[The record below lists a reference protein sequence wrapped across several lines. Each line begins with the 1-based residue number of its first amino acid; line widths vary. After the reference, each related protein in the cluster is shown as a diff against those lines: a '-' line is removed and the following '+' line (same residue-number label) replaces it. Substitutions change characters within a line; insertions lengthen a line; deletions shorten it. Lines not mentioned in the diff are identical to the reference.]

1 MPKRRRFS
9 LVHAPESFKAHRDPG
24 IIQSGMHI
32 MSELEFRPGLADVP
46 VAESAISYI
55 DGKRARLEYRG
66 LAVETLARESCF
78 EETAWLLL
86 KGELPSQRELAE
98 FDDQL
103 RHHRRIKYK
112 LRDLV
117 KCLPETGHPMDA
129 LQASAA
135 AMGMYYPSR
144 DVGNVQSNWGA
155 VIRLIAKLP
164 TLVAAFHRLRHGDE
178 VIRPRDDLDHAA
190 NFYWMLF
197 ECEPSPAVRKVL
209 DACLV
214 LHAEHTMNASTFSG
228 RVTASTLANP
238 YTVVS
243 SAIGTLTGPL
253 HGGANEE
260 VLDMLEEIG
269 TNRNVGAWLEQ
280 AVAGKKKI
288 MGFGHRVYKV
298 KDPRATV
305 LQELAENVFAE
316 TTRPELYDL
325 AVELE
330 KAAVPILGPKG
341 IYPNVD
347 FYSGIVY
354 ASLGIPRDLFTPLFA
369 IARVAGWL
377 SHWLEQLKNNRI
389 FRPEQIYVGKHDLAY
404 VPLEKR
410 P

>member
-1 MPKRRRFS
+1 
-9 LVHAPESFKAHRDPG
+9 
-24 IIQSGMHI
+24 
-32 MSELEFRPGLADVP
+32 MSQLELRPGLADVP

-66 LAVETLARESCF
+66 VAVETLARESSF
-78 EETAWLLL
+78 EESAWLLL
-86 KGELPSQRELAE
+86 KGDLPTQRELAD
-98 FDDQL
+98 FDDKL

-112 LRDLV
+112 LLDLI

-129 LQASAA
+129 LQASVA
-135 AMGMYYPSR
+135 AMGMFYPSR
-144 DVGNVQSNWGA
+144 DVGNAQSNWES
-155 VIRLIAKLP
+155 VVRLIAKMP
-164 TLVAAFHRLRHGDE
+164 TVVAAFHRLRFGDDA
-178 VIRPRDDLDHAA
+178 IPPRDDLDHAG

-197 ECEPSPAVRKVL
+197 EREASPAVRKVL
-209 DACLV
+209 DACFI

-228 RVTASTLANP
+228 RVTGSTLANP

-260 VLDMLEEIG
+260 VLDMLDEIG
-269 TNRNVGAWLEQ
+269 SVDNVRAWLEH
-280 AVAGKKKI
+280 AVANKKKI

-305 LQELAENVFAE
+305 LQELAEHVFVE
-316 TTRPELYDL
+316 TSRPRLYEL
-325 AVELE
+325 AMEMERV
-330 KAAVPILGPKG
+330 AAGILGPKG

-354 ASLGIPRDLFTPLFA
+354 NTLGISRDLFTPIFA

-377 SHWLEQLKNNRI
+377 AHWLEQLKNNRI
-389 FRPEQIYVGKHDLAY
+389 YRPEQIYVGRRDAAY
-404 VPLEKR
+404 VSMEKR

>member
-1 MPKRRRFS
+1 
-9 LVHAPESFKAHRDPG
+9 
-24 IIQSGMHI
+24 
-32 MSELEFRPGLADVP
+32 MSALELRPGLADVP
-46 VAESAISYI
+46 VAESAVSFI

-66 LAVETLARESCF
+66 IAVETLARESCF

-86 KGELPSQRELAE
+86 KGELPTQRQLAE
-98 FDDQL
+98 FDDRL

-112 LRDLV
+112 LRDLI

-129 LQASAA
+129 LQAGVA
-135 AMGMYYPSR
+135 AMGMFYPSR
-144 DVGNVQSNWGA
+144 DVTNAQSNWDS

-164 TLVAAFHRLRHGDE
+164 TIVAAFHRLRSGDE
-178 VIRPRDDLDHAA
+178 ALTPRDDLDHAG

-197 ECEPSPAVRKVL
+197 EREPSPAVRKVL
-209 DACLV
+209 DACLI

-228 RVTASTLANP
+228 RVTGSTLANP
-238 YTVVS
+238 YTVIS
-243 SAIGTLTGPL
+243 SAVGTLTGPL

-260 VLDMLEEIG
+260 VLDMLDEIG
-269 TNRNVGAWLEQ
+269 TFENVAPWLEKKR
-280 AVAGKKKI
+280 VADPKFKL
-288 MGFGHRVYKV
+288 MGMGHRVYKV
-298 KDPRATV
+298 KDPRASV
-305 LQELAENVFAE
+305 LQELAEHVFAE
-316 TTRPELYDL
+316 TSRPKEYEM

-330 KAAVPILGPKG
+330 RIAAGIYGPKG

-354 ASLGIPRDLFTPLFA
+354 KALGIPRDLFTPIFA
-369 IARVAGWL
+369 ISRVAGWL

-389 FRPEQIYVGKHDLAY
+389 FRPEQIYVGKNDVPY

>member
-1 MPKRRRFS
+1 
-9 LVHAPESFKAHRDPG
+9 
-24 IIQSGMHI
+24 
-32 MSELEFRPGLADVP
+32 MSQIELRPGLADVP
-46 VAESAISYI
+46 VAESSISFI

-66 LAVETLARESCF
+66 IAVETLARQSCF
-78 EETAWLLL
+78 EETSWLLL
-86 KGELPSQRELAE
+86 KGELPTQRELAD
-98 FDDQL
+98 FDHRL
-103 RHHRRIKYK
+103 RRHRRIKYK
-112 LRDLV
+112 LKDLI

-129 LQASAA
+129 LQAGVA
-135 AMGMYYPSR
+135 AMGMFYPAR
-144 DVGNVQSNWGA
+144 DVTNAQSNWDSA
-155 VIRLIAKLP
+155 IRLIAKTP
-164 TLVAAFHRLRHGDE
+164 TVVAAFARMRNGDE
-178 VIRPRDDLDHAA
+178 AITPRDDLDHAA

-197 ECEPSPAVRKVL
+197 EREPSPAVRKVL
-209 DACLV
+209 DACLI

-228 RVTASTLANP
+228 RVTGSTLANP

-269 TNRNVGAWLEQ
+269 SVENVRKWLED
-280 AVAGKKKI
+280 AVTTKKKI
-288 MGFGHRVYKV
+288 MGMGHRVYKV

-305 LQELAENVFAE
+305 LQELAEHVFAE
-316 TTRPELYDL
+316 MSRPKMYEI
-325 AVELE
+325 AIETERV
-330 KAAVPILGPKG
+330 AAGILGPKG

-354 ASLGIPRDLFTPLFA
+354 ASLGIPRDLFTPIFA
-369 IARVAGWL
+369 IARVVGWL

-389 FRPEQIYVGKHDLAY
+389 FRPEQVYVGKNDVPY

>member
-1 MPKRRRFS
+1 MS
-9 LVHAPESFKAHRDPG
+9 QPE
-24 IIQSGMHI
+24 
-32 MSELEFRPGLADVP
+32 LRPGLADVP
-46 VAESAISYI
+46 VAESAISFI

-66 LAVETLARESCF
+66 IAVETLARESCF
-78 EETAWLLL
+78 EETSWLLL
-86 KGELPSQRELAE
+86 KGELPTQRELAN

-103 RHHRRIKYK
+103 RHRRRLKYK
-112 LRDLV
+112 LKDLI

-129 LQASAA
+129 LQATVA
-135 AMGMYYPSR
+135 AMGMFYPAR
-144 DVGNVQSNWGA
+144 DVTNAQSNWDST
-155 VIRLIAKLP
+155 VRLIAKLP
-164 TLVAAFHRLRHGDE
+164 TAVAAFHRLRHGDDE
-178 VIRPRDDLDHAA
+178 IDPRDDLDHAA
-190 NFYWMLF
+190 NFYYMLF
-197 ECEPSPAVRKVL
+197 EREPSPAVRKVI
-209 DACLV
+209 DACLI

-228 RVTASTLANP
+228 RVTGSTLANP

-243 SAIGTLTGPL
+243 SAVGTLTGPL

-269 TNRNVGAWLEQ
+269 SAANARAWAEH
-280 AVAGKKKI
+280 AVANKKKI

-316 TTRPELYDL
+316 TQRPKMYDL

-330 KAAVPILGPKG
+330 RVMAGILGPKG

-347 FYSGIVY
+347 YYSGIVY
-354 ASLGIPRDLFTPLFA
+354 NALGIPRDVFTPVFA

-377 SHWLEQLKNNRI
+377 AHWLEQLKNNRI
-389 FRPEQIYVGKHDLAY
+389 YRPEQVYVGKHDVPY